1 MPYQLIFS
9 ELTQGVQRDV
19 GENVFLE
26 NLPAEYKV
34 YLFYYPGA
42 MGNEELESQLRKLG
56 EMTGKNL
63 FVNIGSLNDPNY
75 NKIAGN
81 FQIKKLPA
89 VVMTATADLASP
101 PSDYLSSY
109 VRIDNPKLLNEPDKI
124 RDLLQKL
131 FNLFISG
138 NIADALKEAKKDDRK
153 ALLARI
159 GKIIADALKVVG
171 KFIDERDFNI
181 SFLEGKLEI
190 TRH

>member
-1 MPYQLIFS
+1 MSYQLIFS
-9 ELTQGVQRDV
+9 EPAKDVEKDV

-34 YLFYYPGA
+34 YLFYYPDA

-89 VVMTATADLASP
+89 IVMTATADLASP
-101 PSDYLSSY
+101 PSEYLSSY
-109 VRIDNPKLLNEPDKI
+109 IRIDNPKLLNEPDKI

-138 NIADALKEAKKDDRK
+138 NIADALKEAKKDNRK
-153 ALLARI
+153 TLLAKI
-159 GKIIADALKVVG
+159 GKIIADAVKAIG
-171 KFIDERDFNI
+171 KFIDERDINI
-181 SFLEGKLEI
+181 SFLEGKFEL